1 MKMKQIE
8 EDTNYEENLVIA
20 ALLEGGVEL
29 EHSIQIAIEQVRDY
43 GTVPMKPGD
52 MMKLEDEIHLDK
64 ALASDILVDY
74 YSDLQT
80 IKTHYCLSCGER
92 LDGTVTEVGQALLAH
107 QIYHQHIEVL
117 DQMDYLDREDDE

>member
-1 MKMKQIE
+1 
-8 EDTNYEENLVIA
+8 LVIA

-29 EHSIQIAIEQVRDY
+29 EHSIRIAIEQVRDY

-52 MMKLEDEIHLDK
+52 MMKLEDKIHLDK
-64 ALASDILVDY
+64 VLASEILVDY

-80 IKTHYCLSCGER
+80 IKTHYCLTCGER
-92 LDGTVTEVGQALLAH
+92 LDGTVTKVGQALLAH

-117 DQMDYLDREDDE
+117 DQIDREGEDDA